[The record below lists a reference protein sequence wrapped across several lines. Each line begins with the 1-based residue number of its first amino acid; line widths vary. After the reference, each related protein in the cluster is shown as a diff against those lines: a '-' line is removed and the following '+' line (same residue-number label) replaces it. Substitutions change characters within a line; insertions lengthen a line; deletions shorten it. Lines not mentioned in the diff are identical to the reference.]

1 MCWKQEWAM
10 AINNLN
16 RAAIHVMLAKAKLQK
31 RLKRNEATF
40 QRLSE
45 SKKYNYPKIL
55 APIQKLIEKNRAGIQ
70 ECEQVIADLKVRQD
84 QLFRMIHVYGI
95 KHSEAPQRVY
105 RLMGNYQLPKA
116 IVVGANDVV
125 FKRKEAES

>member
-16 RAAIHVMLAKAKLQK
+16 RAAVHVMLAKAKLEK
-31 RLKRNEATF
+31 RLQRNEANL
-40 QRLSE
+40 QRLRGN
-45 SKKYNYPKIL
+45 KKYNYPPML
-55 APIQKLIEKNRAGIQ
+55 APVQALIEKNRAGIQ
-70 ECEQVIADLKVRQD
+70 ECEQVIAELKVRQD

-105 RLMGNYQLPKA
+105 ELMGNYQLPKA